1 MEATSSM
8 EWPSR
13 WGRCETATPGTPAG
27 SVTGILGGW
36 VGTRVGWW
44 VGRQNDIWGISTRTT
59 VEDDVSNQRK
69 LLRHLRM
76 ISHKLN
82 FLQTHFPKVNLR
94 HWMLTNCQIIQVKR
108 LMLEEPENKC
118 TEEGVEKV
126 VSRIER
132 SFGQMKVKMAT
143 DIWYTVVRRLYCKTR
158 LTDQLK
164 WKIFQEY

>member
-1 MEATSSM
+1 MEATSSI

-36 VGTRVGWW
+36 VGTMVGGWEDKMTYEGFQPGQLW
-44 VGRQNDIWGISTRTT
+44 RTMFQTRESFWDICEWS
-59 VEDDVSNQRK
+59 
-69 LLRHLRM
+69 
-76 ISHKLN
+76 
-82 FLQTHFPKVNLR
+82 
-94 HWMLTNCQIIQVKR
+94 LTNSTSFKPISQRCIIAIYSECKWQIIQVKR